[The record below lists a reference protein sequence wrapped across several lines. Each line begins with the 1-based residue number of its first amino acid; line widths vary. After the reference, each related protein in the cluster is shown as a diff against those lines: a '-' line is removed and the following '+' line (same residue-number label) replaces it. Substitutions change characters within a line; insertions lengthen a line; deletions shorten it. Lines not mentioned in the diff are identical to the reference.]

1 MKFLGLTPEAV
12 LKRMPAEPTALQ
24 VPSWPRSLL
33 AGALGFAAVS
43 LLVFGTWAAAGK
55 WFYGH
60 LGEAGAYL
68 AWALIF
74 IAGAGDVFSR
84 LVIGPGSGARF
95 RGGFALAFLAYSV
108 AWMAAWFAL
117 RGQTGEW
124 LGAVAGTTVFGLLL
138 CAMFDGW
145 AGCLSA
151 VFGLI
156 AGNVAGYFL
165 GSVLHTH
172 WGGTTGKMLWG
183 LAYGLGFGA
192 GIGHALYVV
201 QSGIRQRLVE
211 SAAPL
216 PG

>member
-1 MKFLGLTPEAV
+1 M
-12 LKRMPAEPTALQ
+12 
-24 VPSWPRSLL
+24 L

-43 LLVFGTWAAAGK
+43 LLVFGTWAFAGK

-68 AWALIF
+68 AWALLF

-84 LVIGPGSGARF
+84 LVIGPGSGTRF
-95 RGGFALAFLAYSV
+95 RGGFAMAFLAYSV

-117 RGQTGEW
+117 RGAAGEW
-124 LGAVAGTTVFGLLL
+124 SGSVAGTAAFGLLL
-138 CAMFDGW
+138 CAMFGGW
-145 AGCLSA
+145 AGCRSA
-151 VFGLI
+151 LLGLL

-165 GSVLHTH
+165 GSVLHAH
-172 WGGTTGKMLWG
+172 WGGTTGKLLWG

-211 SAAPL
+211 AVPAVPL
-216 PG
+216 PPG